1 MRNRLMPLIRLAE
14 SASPAGESEG
24 SNTGQVCAQ
33 NIGPQERRKRLL
45 FGVGLLAATLALA
58 AILGLAGVSRW
69 WRLALFFPF
78 TAAAIGPAQ
87 ARART

>member
-1 MRNRLMPLIRLAE
+1 MRNRLMPLLRLEE
-14 SASPAGESEG
+14 SAPQHRERDE
-24 SNTGQVCAQ
+24 SNTGEVCAQ

-45 FGVGLLAATLALA
+45 FGVGLFAASLALA

-87 ARART
+87 ARAKT